1 MDPISALGFAS
12 NVVSF
17 VDYAV
22 KLVFEVRDVYTSA
35 TGSTEDVQTL
45 DAIAKNLDNFLKA
58 SDPKRVQSLGLQ
70 DLTTRCQIVAN
81 LLRTA
86 VGHLQVDGDTTVWKS
101 FVVAFRTVRSKK
113 ETEKLR
119 RWVVDL
125 QSSMTL
131 QLQKL
136 IL

>member
-1 MDPISALGFAS
+1 MDPISALGLAS

-45 DAIAKNLDNFLKA
+45 DAIAKNLNSFLEV
-58 SDPKRVQSLGLQ
+58 SDPKRAQSLGLQ
-70 DLTTRCQIVAN
+70 DLTKRCQNVAN
-81 LLRTA
+81 ILHTA
-86 VGHLQVDGDTTVWKS
+86 VERLQGDGDTTVWKS

-113 ETEKLR
+113 KPRSLGAG
-119 RWVVDL
+119 L
-125 QSSMTL
+125 
-131 QLQKL
+131 L
-136 IL
+136 ISKVL